1 MIQSLQ
7 FLNLGTASLTRVI
20 LRYAPL
26 SRGISGGIES
36 LSDAMSLTLSV
47 FGECLI
53 S

>member
-7 FLNLGTASLTRVI
+7 FLNLGTASLTRVR
-20 LRYAPL
+20 LRKAPL
-26 SRGISGGIES
+26 SRGISGGVES
-36 LSDAMSLTLSV
+36 LSEAMSLTLSV